1 MLKRLF
7 RKPPVRMEYVNLF
20 DQLCNIS
27 TCYDLRQATDDQII
41 RLWGNTT
48 RLVDGI
54 LKEMESRGMDV
65 DKILEVSKQTLAT
78 GGLQND
84 PGADK

>member
-1 MLKRLF
+1 MR
-7 RKPPVRMEYVNLF
+7 REYVNLF

-27 TCYDLRQATDDQII
+27 TCYDLRKATDEQIL

-48 RLVDGI
+48 RLVDGV

-65 DKILEVSKQTLAT
+65 DALLEISKDGLAN
-78 GGLQND
+78 GKLEND
-84 PGADK
+84 PKADTRLL